1 MLQSLLNIKEVYMK
15 KVKWQLILGIILISL
30 SALLYVFHYTIFKDA
45 HHIFI
50 YLLGDI
56 AFVPIEVFL
65 VTVIIHRLLNDREK
79 KALLTKLN
87 MVIGV
92 FFSEVGTRLL
102 TYLSDLD
109 AKSSILIEHLSKVKA
124 WTDRDFKDIYKKF
137 RGYQSNIKVNSE
149 NLKNLRDFLVKKRG
163 FLLRLLENPNLLEH
177 ESFTDLLWAVF
188 HLTEELEKREDL
200 KKIPEM
206 DYEHLIGDTKRA
218 YDTLIFEWVAYMN
231 HLKNNYPYLFSLA
244 IRTNPF
250 DLEASP
256 IIG

>member
-1 MLQSLLNIKEVYMK
+1 MK
-15 KVKWQLILGIILISL
+15 KVKWQLILGVALILT
-30 SALLYVFHYTIFKDA
+30 SALLYVLHFIIFKDM

-65 VTVIIHRLLNDREK
+65 VTVIIHRVLGDREK

-92 FFSEVGTRLL
+92 FFSEVGTKLL

-109 AKSSILIEHLSKVKA
+109 ANCKILIKHLSQVDR
-124 WTDRDFKDIYKKF
+124 WTERDFRDINKKF
-137 RGYQSNIKVNSE
+137 KSYKSEININE
-149 NLKNLRDFLVKKRG
+149 GNLKNLKNFLVKKRG

-188 HLTEELEKREDL
+188 HLTDELEERKGFEN
-200 KKIPEM
+200 IPDE
-206 DYEHLIGDTKRA
+206 DYEHLIRDTKRA
-218 YDTLIFEWVAYMN
+218 YSALIYEWVSYMN
-231 HLKNNYPYLFSLA
+231 HLKNNYPYLFSMA

>member
-15 KVKWQLILGIILISL
+15 KVRWQLILGIILISL
-30 SALLYVFHYTIFKDA
+30 SVLLYVFHYTIFKDA

-92 FFSEVGTRLL
+92 FFSEVGTGLL

-109 AKSSILIEHLSKVKA
+109 AKSSILVEHLSKVKA

-137 RGYQSNIKVNSE
+137 KGYHSDIKVNSKNFE
-149 NLKNLRDFLVKKRG
+149 NLRDFLVKKRG

-188 HLTEELEKREDL
+188 HLTEELEKREDF

-206 DYEHLIGDTKRA
+206 DYGHLIGDTKRA
-218 YDTLIFEWVAYMN
+218 YNALIFEWVAYMN

>member
-1 MLQSLLNIKEVYMK
+1 
-15 KVKWQLILGIILISL
+15 
-30 SALLYVFHYTIFKDA
+30 
-45 HHIFI
+45 
-50 YLLGDI
+50 
-56 AFVPIEVFL
+56 
-65 VTVIIHRLLNDREK
+65 
-79 KALLTKLN
+79 

-92 FFSEVGTRLL
+92 FFSEVGTKLL

-109 AKSSILIEHLSKVKA
+109 TKSSILIEHLSKVKA

-137 RGYQSNIKVNSE
+137 RGYQSDIKVSSG
-149 NLKNLRDFLVKKRG
+149 NLKNLKDFLVKKRG
-163 FLLRLLENPNLLEH
+163 FLLRLMENPNLLEH

-188 HLTEELEKREDL
+188 HLTEELEKREDF

-206 DYEHLIGDTKRA
+206 DYGHLIGDTKRA
-218 YDTLIFEWVAYMN
+218 YTALIFEWIAYMN

-250 DLEASP
+250 DLKASP

>member
-1 MLQSLLNIKEVYMK
+1 MK
-15 KVKWQLILGIILISL
+15 KMKWQLILGLILISL
-30 SALLYVFHYTIFKDA
+30 SGLLYLFHYVIFKDI

-65 VTVIIHRLLNDREK
+65 VTIVVHRLLSDREK

-87 MVIGV
+87 MVIGA
-92 FFSEVGTRLL
+92 FFSEVGTKLL
-102 TYLSDLD
+102 IFLSDYD
-109 AKSSILIEHLSKVKA
+109 KNSNILMEHLSEVRI
-124 WTDRDFKDIYKKF
+124 WTARDFKEIYKKLKS
-137 RGYQSNIKVNSE
+137 YQSDVKINPENLE
-149 NLKNLRDFLVKKRG
+149 NLKKFLIKKRE

-188 HLTEELEKREDL
+188 HLTEELEKRENC
-200 KKIPEM
+200 KKLPAA
-206 DYEHLIGDTKRA
+206 DYGHLIGDTKRA
-218 YDTLIFEWVAYMN
+218 YNIIVLEWIAYMS

-250 DLEASP
+250 DLKASP
-256 IIG
+256 IIMTG